1 MENNIYN
8 KIAVILMAAGKSTR
22 FIQNSSTLKQFFPL
36 GNKQLYEYSLD
47 FFLNYN
53 FATIIVVFPKEF
65 INKYNSFVN
74 NDTFVNFVAG
84 GETRTDSVFNAIS
97 YLKNNNF
104 DVTHC
109 IIHDVARPFIDDSIL
124 HNLIKEIYKYPSLTC
139 AIKAIDTIGYG
150 DTFVEQ
156 YFERNLINLIQTPQA
171 FLLDLLFDCY
181 IRYFNDNNKKNF
193 TDDTSLVYEY
203 SKVKPKIIEGSKNLF
218 KITRFEDIEYA
229 NFLLQ
234 KLKNSPTN

>member
-8 KIAVILMAAGKSTR
+8 KIAVLLMAAGKSTR
-22 FIQNSSTLKQFFPL
+22 FNPNGATLKQFFML
-36 GNKQLYEYSLD
+36 ENKPIFKYSLD
-47 FFLNYN
+47 FFLSYS
-53 FATIIVVFPKEF
+53 FSTIIVVFPKEYL
-65 INKYNSFVN
+65 NKYDSFVN

-84 GETRTDSVFNAIS
+84 GDTRCESVFNGIS

-109 IIHDVARPFIDDSIL
+109 IIHDVARPLIDDNVL
-124 HNLIKEIYKYPSLTC
+124 NNVIKELYKYPSVTC
-139 AIKAIDTIGYG
+139 AVKAIDTIGYG
-150 DTFVEQ
+150 DSFIEQ
-156 YFERNLINLIQTPQA
+156 YFERNFINLIQTPQA

-181 IRYFNDNNKKNF
+181 IKYFNDYNKRNF

-218 KITRFEDIEYA
+218 KITTFDDIEYA

-234 KLKNSPTN
+234 KLKSDKKN